1 MCYEEN
7 WSHGIPAYVSFRA
20 HYKYCISYRNFPR
33 LLPVAVARSF
43 TGGVAI
49 CTSGIGGLLKVN
61 ETGMCGKHNG
71 IGACARCAMNS
82 FDTSGRVERDHS
94 MRRELFADVMS
105 GVHVNRSTQ
114 PCYLDTQTH
123 IRHTHRAAA
132 VLAHPLWGPV
142 GARGRPLPEGKAE
155 NVCRS
160 YVQICSF

>member
-1 MCYEEN
+1 MY
-7 WSHGIPAYVSFRA
+7 FR
-20 HYKYCISYRNFPR
+20 YW
-33 LLPVAVARSF
+33 
-43 TGGVAI
+43 
-49 CTSGIGGLLKVN
+49 GLLKVN

-142 GARGRPLPEGKAE
+142 GARGRLLPEGKAE

-160 YVQICSF
+160 YVQIYSFGHKTITQSLNFHPRGSITFTKNFTLGEGAVGAYYLEGACPLALP